1 MLRTLGNIYFRTN
14 DYSKSERAF
23 QETLAIF
30 EKSLGQENPKIVG
43 ILGDFAMVLVNK
55 GDYVTAENHLLRGL
69 AIVEKSASSN
79 SNSLSTIVG
88 NLGYLYVTKGEFARA
103 EPYVR
108 RGLAIREKQLG
119 PDNPANAEDLENL
132 AIILKEKKEYAEAL
146 QVAQRAAALKEKIVG
161 ADHIYLVAILNNVA
175 NIYKAQGEYEKACE
189 AYLRILQIA
198 EKSGGPNHRTTM
210 TIVGNLANAYAAKG
224 DIVNALK
231 YQTRVDAVIEN
242 NIVMNLTLG
251 SERQKLAYL
260 DLMSPRTERTIT
272 FSVGLGVQEK
282 EAKALAALVVLQRKG
297 RALDA
302 MANGLVKLRQ
312 RSNAEDQIL
321 LDRLNNVASQIA
333 RLTLNGPQKIF
344 IEEHQQK
351 IKTLEEQKEKLEGDI
366 SQRNTEF
373 RTQTQAVTLATVQ
386 AAIPENAALLGFAV
400 YRPFDP
406 ATQGNSSAYGNAR
419 YAVYLVRHD
428 GSTEAKDLGEA
439 AVINE
444 AIVKLQE
451 ALRDPSRKDFRTL
464 ARVVDEKVTQPLRP
478 LLGATKHLILSPD
491 GALNLIPFEALVDEQ
506 NHFLI
511 ENYNLSYLSS
521 GRDLLRL
528 NVARNASSNPVI
540 IADPYFGK
548 PEQTQI
554 AKTDTRR
561 SKTNSRAQ
569 KRQSVT
575 TANDLGTV
583 YFAPLSATAPEANAI
598 RAQFPYS
605 LLLTGAN
612 ATETALKQVTAP
624 KILHIATHG
633 FFLTDN
639 STEANAKDTRSINAK
654 TKIENPLLRS
664 GLALA
669 GANLHKSDNE
679 DGILT
684 ALEASGLNLWGTKLV
699 TLSACDTGIGE
710 VKNGEGVYG
719 LRRAFVLAGTE
730 SLVMSLWPV
739 SDYVTR
745 ELMMGYY

>member
-1 MLRTLGNIYFRTN
+1 MRSLDNGQEHSYQLSLSAGQYAAIGVMQQGVDVQVQVFALHGKQVTEYDGAWETNGEESIEFVAATSGQYLLKVSMTRQQMAGNYEIQLKALRVADAKDKSLEEVQVLKRTANALSREAKHKEALTLYEQSLTIIEREMGNDNLEYAAILSKISDELMRLGEFAKAEQICLRSIALYKKFLREGNLETTNVLRTLGNIYFRTN

-198 EKSGGPNHRTTM
+198 GKSGGPNHRTTM
-210 TIVGNLANAYAAKG
+210 TIVGNLANVYVAKG
-224 DIVNALK
+224 DIVNALN

-366 SQRNTEF
+366 SQRNTELP
-373 RTQTQAVTLATVQ
+373 R
-386 AAIPENAALLGFAV
+386 
-400 YRPFDP
+400 R
-406 ATQGNSSAYGNAR
+406 
-419 YAVYLVRHD
+419 
-428 GSTEAKDLGEA
+428 
-439 AVINE
+439 
-444 AIVKLQE
+444 
-451 ALRDPSRKDFRTL
+451 
-464 ARVVDEKVTQPLRP
+464 
-478 LLGATKHLILSPD
+478 
-491 GALNLIPFEALVDEQ
+491 
-506 NHFLI
+506 
-511 ENYNLSYLSS
+511 
-521 GRDLLRL
+521 RL
-528 NVARNASSNPVI
+528 
-540 IADPYFGK
+540 
-548 PEQTQI
+548 
-554 AKTDTRR
+554 
-561 SKTNSRAQ
+561 
-569 KRQSVT
+569 
-575 TANDLGTV
+575 
-583 YFAPLSATAPEANAI
+583 
-598 RAQFPYS
+598 
-605 LLLTGAN
+605 
-612 ATETALKQVTAP
+612 
-624 KILHIATHG
+624 
-633 FFLTDN
+633 
-639 STEANAKDTRSINAK
+639 
-654 TKIENPLLRS
+654 
-664 GLALA
+664 
-669 GANLHKSDNE
+669 
-679 DGILT
+679 
-684 ALEASGLNLWGTKLV
+684 
-699 TLSACDTGIGE
+699 
-710 VKNGEGVYG
+710 
-719 LRRAFVLAGTE
+719 
-730 SLVMSLWPV
+730 
-739 SDYVTR
+739 
-745 ELMMGYY
+745 